1 MYLRFLKFI
10 FPTRPPY
17 FKSDATRHCGSNMA
31 EDELVRIEINIATSI
46 KVAHAGNGDFIE
58 SNDAHYHITRRCVL
72 QFDVI
77 NNQMVSNISTTQLKF
92 RHLTRTETFLY
103 NLKQVTYNREVG
115 KKKFVYSYAKLPP
128 FTQFNIVSSLNDI
141 PCSSTLTSI
150 LFKDCTITCFFPIII
165 IIQKMKFI

>member
-17 FKSDATRHCGSNMA
+17 FKSDATRHCGSNMNMA

-72 QFDVI
+72 
-77 NNQMVSNISTTQLKF
+77 
-92 RHLTRTETFLY
+92 
-103 NLKQVTYNREVG
+103 
-115 KKKFVYSYAKLPP
+115 
-128 FTQFNIVSSLNDI
+128 
-141 PCSSTLTSI
+141 
-150 LFKDCTITCFFPIII
+150 
-165 IIQKMKFI
+165 